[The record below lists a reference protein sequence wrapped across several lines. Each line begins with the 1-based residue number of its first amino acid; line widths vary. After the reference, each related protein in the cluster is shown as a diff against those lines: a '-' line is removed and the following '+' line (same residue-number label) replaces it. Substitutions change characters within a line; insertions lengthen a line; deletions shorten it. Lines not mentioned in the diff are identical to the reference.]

1 MKEKIC
7 LITGANSGI
16 GKAAALGLAKLG
28 AVVVMVCRDRARGE
42 KAQAEIKTASNNP
55 SIDLMLADLSSQTSV
70 RQLAQD
76 FQKKYQKLHVLVNN
90 AGVAL
95 MKRSLTVDGLETT
108 FAVNHLAPFLL
119 TNLLLD
125 MLKASAPSRIVNVS
139 SSAHTRSRIDFD
151 DLQAEKNFSMFRA
164 YSQSKLANVL
174 FTYELARKLKETRV
188 TVNALHPGVVR
199 TNLGRD
205 ATGIVRLGFSVIQ
218 PFIKTPEQGAAT
230 CVYLAS
236 SPEVEGVTG
245 KYFVNNKDVS
255 SSKESYNETI
265 ARRLW
270 EVSEQ
275 LTQVAP
281 THSTR

>member
-1 MKEKIC
+1 MKDKTC
-7 LITGANSGI
+7 LVTGANSGI
-16 GKAAALGLAKLG
+16 GRATARGLAKMG
-28 AVVVMVCRDRARGE
+28 AAVVMVCRDSARGGE
-42 KAQAEIKTASNNP
+42 ARAEIKATSNNP
-55 SIDLMLADLSSQTSV
+55 SIDLMIADLSSQASV
-70 RQLAQD
+70 RQLAQE
-76 FQKKYQKLHVLVNN
+76 FKEKYQQLHVLVNN
-90 AGVAL
+90 AGLAP

-119 TNLLLD
+119 TNSLLN
-125 MLKASAPSRIVNVS
+125 MLKASAPSRIINVS
-139 SSAHTRSRIDFD
+139 SSAHMRTRMEFD
-151 DLQAEKNFSMFRA
+151 DLQSEKNFSMFRA

-174 FTYELARKLKETRV
+174 FTYELARKLKGTGV

-236 SPEVEGVTG
+236 SPEVEGLTG
-245 KYFVNNKDVS
+245 KYFVNKKEVS
-255 SSKESYNETI
+255 SSKESYNEAV

-275 LTQVAP
+275 LTQVNL
-281 THSTR
+281 

>member
-1 MKEKIC
+1 LKDKIC

-16 GKAAALGLAKLG
+16 GKATALGLAKMG
-28 AVVVMVCRDRARGE
+28 ATVVMVCRDHRRGE
-42 KAQAEIKTASNNP
+42 EARAEIKAASNNP
-55 SIDLMLADLSSQTSV
+55 SIDLMVADLSSQVTI
-70 RQLAQD
+70 RQIAQD
-76 FQKKYQKLHVLVNN
+76 FQKKYQQLHVLVNN

-125 MLKASAPSRIVNVS
+125 MLKASAPSRIINVS
-139 SSAHTRSRIDFD
+139 SSAHMRSRIDFD
-151 DLQAEKNFSMFRA
+151 DLQEEKNFSMFRA
-164 YSQSKLANVL
+164 YNQSKLANVL
-174 FTYELARKLKETRV
+174 FTYELAKKLKETGV

-236 SPEVEGVTG
+236 SPEVERVTG
-245 KYFVNNKDVS
+245 KYFVNNNDVS
-255 SSKESYNETI
+255 SSKESYNETV

-275 LTQVAP
+275 LTQIAP